1 MAVRAKIK
9 IKLSGEDAKQMAQDP
24 RIAAAFHEVHAKTP
38 KTVKATGKTGAA
50 KQKMLTAIALSK
62 ARAAGAKVPDKS
74 GSNYVSRNDLAVPPG
89 ATQTV
94 SRTKGSERVPYKK
107 VELAGSDPAGAH
119 ADRKKLN
126 DVRESRTKLGRGK
139 PAIIE
144 VE

>member
-1 MAVRAKIK
+1 MSVETKIK
-9 IKLSGEDAKQMAQDP
+9 IKLKGKDAVMPASEIMGKFKAGELHSGSPKGPIVKNKKQAKAIQISYA
-24 RIAAAFHEVHAKTP
+24 RKEGHHIP
-38 KTVKATGKTGAA
+38 KK
-50 KQKMLTAIALSK
+50 
-62 ARAAGAKVPDKS
+62 PDSS

-119 ADRKKLN
+119 ADRKRLN